1 MDMISGLRYEAERR
15 KKQEADAK
23 AARDVAAHGVAK
35 AAESEDDG
43 VIDDTDSAS

>member
-23 AARDVAAHGVAK
+23 AAADAAAILAPT
-35 AAESEDDG
+35 AAEGDEENVVEG
-43 VIDDTDSAS
+43 TDSKS

>member
-23 AARDVAAHGVAK
+23 AAAEAAARLVPT
-35 AAESEDDG
+35 AAEGADEN
-43 VIDDTDSAS
+43 VVEDTDSKS